1 MTYAHS
7 FRVILVFLASDWI
20 LRRAL
25 EWEKKIG
32 FCRIF
37 SPTTNVEMAGQQF
50 LSLGD
55 GYEVKA
61 VSKLGSYAGDGSL
74 LQQMQMFLMDRV
86 LPSPLVTD
94 PIPKIPSHLSA
105 IIFSNIWKS
114 LLLQGRINSS
124 HVSTRNII
132 VVFVNVQAACPGKEL
147 LRVAG
152 DWNQLPIEFHGT
164 LYL

>member
-1 MTYAHS
+1 
-7 FRVILVFLASDWI
+7 
-20 LRRAL
+20 
-25 EWEKKIG
+25 
-32 FCRIF
+32 
-37 SPTTNVEMAGQQF
+37 
-50 LSLGD
+50 
-55 GYEVKA
+55 
-61 VSKLGSYAGDGSL
+61 
-74 LQQMQMFLMDRV
+74 MQMFLMDRV
-86 LPSPLVTD
+86 LPSRLVID
-94 PIPKIPSHLSA
+94 PIPKTPSHLSA
-105 IIFSNIWKS
+105 VIFSNIWKS